1 MDTAAQHAAST
12 IDPKVALRAGKGD
25 NHAFN
30 QLYDQSSTVLFSL
43 ALRILGSRE
52 EAADILQEV
61 YVDVWKRA
69 VRYDVGRGTPIAWL
83 ITLTRGRAIDR
94 LRASDP
100 QLRRQT
106 LPTDGTE
113 QAAIPG
119 RFESPVDQALRTVI
133 STALEDLQKTHRQA
147 IEMAYYEGLLPT
159 EIATR
164 LDQPLD
170 MVITHLKL
178 GMSELHESL
187 HTYWEQ
193 ELSA

>member
-1 MDTAAQHAAST
+1 MDTAEQHAAST
-12 IDPKVALRAGKGD
+12 IDPKIAIRAGKGD
-25 NHAFN
+25 NLAFT
-30 QLYDQSSTVLFSL
+30 QLYDQSSTILFSL
-43 ALRILGSRE
+43 ALRILGSRD
-52 EAADILQEV
+52 EAADILQDV
-61 YVDVWKRA
+61 YVDIWKRA

-83 ITLTRGRAIDR
+83 IILTRSRAIDR

-113 QAAIPG
+113 PIAPPGQFECQA
-119 RFESPVDQALRTVI
+119 DQALRTVI
-133 STALEDLQKTHRQA
+133 SKTLNNLPKAHRQT
-147 IEMAYYEGLLPT
+147 IELAYYDGLLPA

-170 MVITHLKL
+170 AVITHLKL
-178 GMSELHESL
+178 GMSQLHESL